1 MTQRLYYDDSFIREF
16 DARVITCVP
25 ANDRFEVVLDRTA
38 FYPTSGGQPND
49 TGTLGD
55 AKVLDVI
62 DRASDHEVVH
72 VTDRALPVG
81 ADVHGAIDWQRRFD
95 HLQQHT
101 GQHLLSAAFIDL
113 FDAHTVSFHLGRETS
128 TIDLNTANL
137 AAAQIDAAERRTNE
151 IIFDDR
157 PIRVVYGTLEE
168 LSAAGIRKTV
178 DREGILRAIEVE
190 GFDRQPCGGTHASRT
205 GQVGSIVIRKAEKL
219 KGNWRVEFVCGWRA
233 LKTAHA
239 DLAVLTESARTF
251 SCAHSEVPA
260 MVAKASEERQATHR
274 SRQRL
279 IEQLAEL
286 QARAFAAEIAA
297 ANGSTVHLICKVLD
311 EPDLAYAR
319 AVATKFV
326 AEPGRRALLATTG
339 GHIVFA
345 QSAGSDADM
354 SALLR
359 EIISPEGGKGGG
371 SRDFA
376 QGSVADASRVS
387 AVLERARARFQ

>member
-16 DARVITCVP
+16 EARVVSCAP

-62 DRASDHEVVH
+62 DRAADHEIVH
-72 VTDRALPVG
+72 VTDRALTAG

-113 FDAHTVSFHLGRETS
+113 SGVHTVSFHLGREAS
-128 TIDLNTANL
+128 TIDLNTTNL
-137 AAAQIDAAERRTNE
+137 TAAQIDAAERRTNE

-157 PIRVVYGTLEE
+157 PIRIVYGTLEE

-205 GQVGSIVIRKAEKL
+205 GQVGLIVVRKAEKL
-219 KGNWRVEFVCGWRA
+219 KGIWRVEFVCGWRA
-233 LKTAHA
+233 AKTSHA
-239 DLAVLTESARTF
+239 DLAALTESARIL
-251 SCAHSEVPA
+251 SCAPPDLPSI
-260 MVAKASEERQATHR
+260 VAKASEERQATHR

-297 ANGSTVHLICKVLD
+297 ANGNTVHLICKVLD

-319 AVATKFV
+319 SVATKFV
-326 AEPGRRALLATTG
+326 AAPGRRALLATTG
-339 GHIVFA
+339 GHIIFA
-345 QSAGSDADM
+345 QSAGLDADM

-359 EIISPEGGKGGG
+359 EIISSEGGKGGG

-387 AVLERARARFQ
+387 AVLERAKARFQ